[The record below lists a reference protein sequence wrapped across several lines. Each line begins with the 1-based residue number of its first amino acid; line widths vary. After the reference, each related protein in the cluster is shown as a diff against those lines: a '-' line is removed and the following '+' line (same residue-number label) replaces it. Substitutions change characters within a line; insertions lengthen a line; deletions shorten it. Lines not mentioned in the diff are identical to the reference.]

1 MSDFLKMDIF
11 FVVATIATVL
21 IAALIIV
28 LLIHVV
34 RLLQTLNRIS
44 EEVEEEAKAIR
55 EDIQDARGRVRD
67 FSFGESFG
75 QVFSLLGKT
84 VKRTASRA
92 KKKN

>member
-11 FVVATIATVL
+11 FVVATVATVL
-21 IAALIIV
+21 IAALLVV
-28 LLIHVV
+28 LLIHAV

-55 EDIQDARGRVRD
+55 EDIQDARGKVRD
-67 FSFGESFG
+67 FSFG
-75 QVFSLLGKT
+75 QIFSLLGKT

-92 KKKN
+92 KKNN